1 MYVFHTGIDMVIM
14 ALSYAGGGHYDQP
27 GGDQSANTDQN
38 RLPIYARIFGQSLHT
53 RPAMAVIALAI

>member
-1 MYVFHTGIDMVIM
+1 MYVFHTGINMVIM
-14 ALSYAGGGHYDQP
+14 ALSYASGSYHDQP

-38 RLPIYARIFGQSLHT
+38 RLPIYARILGQSLHP